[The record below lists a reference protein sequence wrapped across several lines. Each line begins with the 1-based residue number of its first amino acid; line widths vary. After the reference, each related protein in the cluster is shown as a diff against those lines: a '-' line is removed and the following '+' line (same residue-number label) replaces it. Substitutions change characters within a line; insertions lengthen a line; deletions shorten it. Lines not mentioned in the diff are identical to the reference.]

1 MTKKINHTAR
11 ISQIV
16 AVFAAGW
23 IIGFY
28 LHRRGI
34 LTDGQAGILFVVPGM
49 IISGLMLVWY
59 LFQIIKPIAEEKSK
73 QMKKEKLENELL
85 RYKQLAKEGIISND
99 EYEAKLA
106 EYQDSENEKNITMSF
121 DTIKCGYGK

>member
-106 EYQDSENEKNITMSF
+106 EYQDR
-121 DTIKCGYGK
+121 